1 MSLDES
7 NSRQPV
13 RARSESF
20 FDGHYGQLLLPGVIL
35 QSVLIGGGYATGREI
50 VQFGAKYGALGWIA
64 GVWIAVG
71 FGLMG
76 FLTFEVARRFQAFDY
91 RTLLKH
97 LIGPLYWLFDIV
109 YILLAILI
117 IAIMAA
123 ATGEILSDTMG
134 FNYWVGVILMIV
146 IVALLNFHG
155 EGLIEKFKSFGTL
168 ALYLGYILFATLVI
182 SRNWDRM
189 VENLTSGNHS
199 MAPDVSVW
207 AVVWSGILYVGY
219 NLAVY
224 PAALFTVRRQTRLR
238 QTAVAGVVAGLLM
251 TIPWFLTYFALMG
264 FYPDEGVFD
273 AAVPWLEMLTGEAA
287 WVIVIFGIVVGWTL
301 IETATGMIYALVAR
315 VDQNLID
322 ANRRPM
328 SRRSDGAIAVVTLV
342 LALLLA
348 QVGIIDL
355 VAKGYTAMGYAM
367 IVVFAV
373 PLLIRGTY
381 LIVTRQGLSFSE
393 PSDPRLARQRE
404 HS

>member
-7 NSRQPV
+7 TRPKPGGQT
-13 RARSESF
+13 EGF
-20 FDGHYGQLLLPGVIL
+20 FDGHYGRLLLPGVIL

-64 GVWIAVG
+64 GLWIAIG
-71 FGLMG
+71 FGLMA
-76 FLTFEVARRFQAFDY
+76 FLMFEVARRFQAFDY

-123 ATGEILSDTMG
+123 ATGEILSQTMG
-134 FNYWVGVILMIV
+134 FNYWVGVVLMIA
-146 IVALLNFHG
+146 IVGLLNFYG
-155 EGLIEKFKSFGTL
+155 EGLIEQFKSFGTL
-168 ALYLGYILFATLVI
+168 ALYLGYILFASLVI
-182 SRNWDRM
+182 SSNWDQM
-189 VENLTSGNHS
+189 VDNLTSGNHS
-199 MAPDVSVW
+199 MTPDVSIW
-207 AVVWSGILYVGY
+207 AVIWSGILYVGY

-224 PAALFTVRRQTRLR
+224 PAALFTVRRQTRIR
-238 QTAVAGVVAGLLM
+238 QTAVAGVIAGLLM

-264 FYPDEGVFD
+264 FYPDESVFD
-273 AAVPWLEMLTGEAA
+273 ASVPWLEMLTGEAA
-287 WVIVIFGIVVGWTL
+287 WVVVVFGIVVGWTL
-301 IETATGMIYALVAR
+301 IETATGMIYAMVAR
-315 VDQNLID
+315 VDQNLVD
-322 ANRRPM
+322 SGRRPL
-328 SRRSDGAIAVVTLV
+328 SRHTGGLIAVITLV

-373 PLLIRGTY
+373 PLLLRGTY
-381 LIVTRQGLSFSE
+381 LIVKKQGLAFSE
-393 PSDPRLARQRE
+393 PSDPRHAHDRE
-404 HS
+404 PA

>member
-7 NSRQPV
+7 TRSQPV
-13 RARSESF
+13 RPRSESF
-20 FDGHYGQLLLPGVIL
+20 FDGHYGRLLLPGVIL

-50 VQFGAKYGALGWIA
+50 VQFGAKFGALGWIA
-64 GVWIAVG
+64 GLWIAVG

-91 RTLLKH
+91 RTLLRH

-123 ATGEILSDTMG
+123 ATGEILSNTMG

-146 IVALLNFHG
+146 IVALLNFYG

-189 VENLTSGNHS
+189 VDNLASGNHS
-199 MAPDVSVW
+199 MTPDVSVW

-273 AAVPWLEMLTGEAA
+273 AAVPWLEMLSAEAA

-315 VDQNLID
+315 VDQNLVD

-328 SRRSDGAIAVVTLV
+328 SRRSHGAIAVVTLV

-393 PSDPRLARQRE
+393 PSDPRHARQRE
-404 HS
+404 PV